1 MISILYSGEIIWI
14 FINIFSSSKLYV
26 MWMWCSSLY
35 LSFFKFIGCDNQILH
50 YCFYRIFNTEP
61 SLTISL
67 CIPQPSLLFLF
78 HFLQLKITVWFGFIR
93 CVQFCAVAPVCL
105 SRPWC
110 SVKHQIKTTSQ
121 PQDHEWISMKNITHY
136 VIVLYN
142 QLIKTLQT
150 YNQYNKLR

>member
-93 CVQFCAVAPVCL
+93 CVQFCAVAPVCPAPDVLSNIRWRRRL
-105 SRPWC
+105 SRKIMNEFQWRTL
-110 SVKHQIKTTSQ
+110 HI
-121 PQDHEWISMKNITHY
+121 ML
-136 VIVLYN
+136 LYN